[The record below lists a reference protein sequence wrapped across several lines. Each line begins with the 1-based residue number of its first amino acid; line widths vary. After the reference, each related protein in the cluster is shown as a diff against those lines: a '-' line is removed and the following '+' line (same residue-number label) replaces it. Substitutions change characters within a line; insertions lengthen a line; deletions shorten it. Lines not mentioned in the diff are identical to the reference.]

1 MELGD
6 IGSMKKLGVTESYKL
21 KWQVVNSASEA
32 AEMIIRCVLFFL
44 HLVCIIPTCTAE
56 LTISCARHHGGE
68 KQFRRQEYDIYCNQ
82 CGLANPY
89 LRGAVDRIVV
99 CVFMSRPFEWQKMP
113 SHRRSDPNEG

>member
-99 CVFMSRPFEWQKMP
+99 CVFMSRPFERQKMP